1 MSEEWEQVVGG
12 DEDRVRRAAAGDLD
26 AFREL
31 YEKYRDKMY
40 ATAWRIVGDAEE
52 AADLVQEVFV
62 KLHGELGSFRFRS
75 RFSTWL
81 FRVVANHAINRAHEI
96 RRRARL
102 QERIFRRKGGGGAE
116 EASGSRGLDE
126 RVHRAIRRLSP
137 KLRAV
142 VSLRYLGGLSYE
154 EIAEVLELSVGTV
167 KSRLFLAHETLR
179 PMLEGP
185 GRGEE
190 PG

>member
-1 MSEEWEQVVGG
+1 MSEEWEQAVGG
-12 DEDRVRRAAAGDLD
+12 DEDRVRRAAAGDPD

-31 YEKYRDKMY
+31 YEKYKDKVY
-40 ATAWRIVGDAEE
+40 ATAWRIVGDPEE

-62 KLHGELGSFRFRS
+62 KLHGELGSFQFRS

-81 FRVVANHAINRAHEI
+81 FRVAANHAINRAHEV

-102 QERIFRRKGGGGAE
+102 RERFYRREGGGEPGRP
-116 EASGSRGLDE
+116 RGLDE
-126 RVHRAIRRLSP
+126 RVHGAIQRLSP

-142 VSLRYLGGLSYE
+142 VSLRYLGGFSYE